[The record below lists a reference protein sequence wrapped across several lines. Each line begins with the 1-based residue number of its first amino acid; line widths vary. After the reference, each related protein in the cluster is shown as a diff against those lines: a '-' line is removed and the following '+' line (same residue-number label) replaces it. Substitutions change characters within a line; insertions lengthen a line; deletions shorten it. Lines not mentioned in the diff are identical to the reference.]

1 MVVKQIYILFYLAC
15 FRGGDK
21 KGVEGRERVREEE
34 REMNKKINR
43 V

>member
-21 KGVEGRERVREEE
+21 KEWKGEKELGRKRER
-34 REMNKKINR
+34 
-43 V
+43 